1 MNNSVI
7 DNIQFSM
14 FGPDEIREYSVVEV
28 TKSDTYDKDTPII
41 KGPFDPRMGVID
53 IGKICKTCGQKNT
66 ECPGHF
72 GHIELAIPIINYQ
85 FINIIKKILKCVCFR
100 CSKLLVNKNTQ
111 IIENILKKGNKSR
124 FNDICELSSKIKT
137 CGQETE
143 DGCGAR
149 QPKKY
154 FKNAGISD
162 LYAEWDK
169 LDVDSGEGELVDK
182 IAKKQLLPTTY
193 LYDLL
198 QRITDEDCEVMG
210 FDSNFS
216 RPEWLIHTAL
226 PVPPPSMRPSVK
238 QDNQRMDDD
247 LSHKLCDII
256 KVNNQIKHKIEKNE
270 KLDIIQDWA
279 KVLQYH
285 VATLIDNDI
294 PGVAPAIHR
303 SGRPLKSIRQRL
315 KGKEGRIR
323 SNLMGKR
330 VDYSARS
337 VITPDPN
344 IEIDELGVPIKIAIN
359 LTYPITVNRFNIE
372 MLRKIVKNGPDKWPG
387 AKTILK
393 KNGNLF
399 NIKYNAD
406 ADETLELGDVVNRH
420 LMDGDTVLFNRQPSL
435 HKSSMMA
442 HRARVMKCNSFRLNV
457 SVTPPY
463 NADFDGDEMNM
474 HVPQSVQS
482 TIELQ
487 NLADVPSQIISVREN
502 KPVITIVQ
510 DTLLGVNRMTR
521 YENVKFVVP
530 KFSKSDLDDDDYLM
544 NTQLINSNG
553 RPIPVQNARLSN
565 KRFLDEGNSKVGN
578 VRLNSC
584 YFTQNQVMNIICNI
598 KTTDEFTGKLPLAEF
613 RPPNYPVKLWSGKQ
627 ILSLI
632 IPDTV
637 NLSMKNKSF
646 DERNKTTIKENTIKI
661 VNGILEEGVL
671 DKDVFTKTSKGLIHT
686 IFNDL
691 GKVAAKNLLDNL
703 QRIVTQF
710 LLIDGFS
717 VGISD
722 MIANKVTQEKVGEI
736 IDQKKKNISGI
747 IQDVHLNILDN
758 PTGKSTKEFFEHKV
772 NQELNKAITE
782 AGKVGIQNL
791 DENNRAT
798 AMVNAGSKGNTL
810 NISQMIACIGQQNID
825 GQRITHNFKDR
836 TLPHYKKYDDNMESR
851 GFIEN
856 SFITGQTPQE
866 FFFQAMAGRV
876 GLIDTAV
883 KTAET
888 GYIQRK
894 LIKAME
900 DLHVGYDYSVRSSS
914 GGVIQNI
921 YGNDGMNAAYV
932 ESQWIPLFNGQ
943 NIYKKKELEAEYS
956 FPNPDGWKK
965 LISTAAWK
973 NLTKYTSYKI
983 KLKSNIEDLL
993 DYRRFI
999 AEDLYNLTE
1008 ISGGIL
1014 FPVPFSRIIDTV
1026 FNKEEYIVKY
1036 ALKSKKTRSDI
1047 NPIEIIEEN
1056 NKLSDR
1062 LYANVHFKNNLIFRI
1077 LLDTYCSPMK
1087 LIKKRIQREMYHEII
1102 REVEESYI
1110 KSKIDPGE
1118 MVGTIAAQSIGEPA
1132 TQMTLNTFHYA
1143 GISAKS
1149 NVTRGIPRLRE
1160 VLHLTK
1166 NLKNPFVTIY
1176 LKDEYSTDKNTC
1188 QSIMNRLETI
1198 LMKDIVV
1205 STQIYFDPDNS
1216 KYETIID
1223 EDQGILN
1230 IYKEFLD
1237 LGETDEEDIK
1247 ASPWIIRF
1255 VFNKEVM
1262 MNKGIIMEDVYMAIS
1277 KYDSDKLR
1285 FIYSDDNAS
1294 EIIGRLQI
1302 LTEIKGDESDIN
1314 GLSSQ
1319 NDVLS
1324 IIRDIEED
1332 ILHNIEIK
1340 GLKGI
1345 SNIVMED
1352 VSAKQF
1358 IKDPTTGDYVCKKDL
1373 DVESWILLTDGTN
1386 LVDVLNS
1393 QFVDN
1398 RNTFSNDIHEI
1409 YEILGIEAARQTII
1423 KELDEIMQDSYTNK
1437 RHTELLADVMTF
1449 RGVLAPINRQ
1459 GINSGDIGPLA
1470 KCSFEDT
1477 TDQLLK
1483 AALFSEVDTLNGV
1496 SSNIMVGQTV
1506 PCGTGYFDILL
1517 DEDKLINNYEK
1528 LDKQGVAGIE
1538 DEDVVGS
1545 DEDDIEQLLDAEEED
1560 EFCGDD
1566 NFGFSIE

>member
-7 DNIQFSM
+7 DKIQFSV

-85 FINIIKKILKCVCFR
+85 YINTIKKILKCVCFR
-100 CSKLLVNKNTQ
+100 CSKLLVNKNSHLV
-111 IIENILKKGNKSR
+111 ENIPNDNNKSR
-124 FNDICELSSKIKT
+124 FGIICELSSKIKR

-143 DGCGAR
+143 DGCGAK

-154 FKNAGISD
+154 FKNPGISD

-169 LDVDSGEGELVDK
+169 LDVESGDDVLDS
-182 IAKKQLLPTTY
+182 IAKKQILPTES
-193 LYDLL
+193 LYKLL
-198 QRITDEDCEVMG
+198 EKITDEDCEILG
-210 FDSNFS
+210 FDKHLS
-216 RPEWLIHTAL
+216 RPEWLIHTVL

-256 KVNNQIKHKIEKNE
+256 KVNNQIKTKIEKNE
-270 KLDIIQDWA
+270 KLEIIQDWS

-285 VATLIDNDI
+285 VATLVDNDI

-330 VDYSARS
+330 VDFSARS

-344 IEIDELGVPIKIAIN
+344 IEIDELGVPIKIATN
-359 LTYPITVNRFNIE
+359 LTYPVTCNRFNIE
-372 MLRKIVKNGPDKWPG
+372 TLRKIVKNGPDNWPG
-387 AKTILK
+387 AKTITK

-399 NIKYNAD
+399 NVKYNVD
-406 ADETLELGDVVNRH
+406 AYETLELGDVVNRH
-420 LMDGDTVLFNRQPSL
+420 LMNGDRVLFNRQPSL
-435 HKSSMMA
+435 HKSSMMV
-442 HRARVMKCNSFRLNV
+442 HRVRVMKCNSFRLNV

-474 HVPQSVQS
+474 HVPQSIQATV
-482 TIELQ
+482 ELL

-502 KPVITIVQ
+502 KPIITIVQ

-521 YENVKFVVP
+521 YENVKYVVP
-530 KFSKSDLDDDDYLM
+530 KYTKSQLSDDDFLM
-544 NTQLINSNG
+544 DRQTITSNG
-553 RPIPVQNARLSN
+553 GIILPIQNARLSN
-565 KRFLDEGNSKVGN
+565 KKYYDPDNSKVGN
-578 VRLNSC
+578 IRLNSC
-584 YFTQNQVMNIICNI
+584 YFTQNQVMNMICNI
-598 KTTDEFTGKLPLAEF
+598 KTTDEFTGELPKPLF
-613 RPPNYPVKLWSGKQ
+613 GPPHHPVKLWDGKQ

-646 DERNKTTIKENTIKI
+646 DERNKESIKENTIKI

-686 IFNDL
+686 IYNDL
-691 GKVAAKNLLDNL
+691 GKEAAKNLLDNL
-703 QRIVTQF
+703 QRIITQF

-722 MIANKVTQEKVGEI
+722 MIANKVTQDKVAEI
-736 IDQKKKNISGI
+736 IHNKKKNISAI

-782 AGKVGIQNL
+782 AGKIGIQNL
-791 DENNRAT
+791 DEKNRAT
-798 AMVNAGSKGNTL
+798 NMVNAGSKGNTL
-810 NISQMIACIGQQNID
+810 NISQMIACVGQQNID

-900 DLHVGYDYSVRSSS
+900 DLHVAYDYSVRSAS
-914 GGVIQNI
+914 GGVLQMV
-921 YGNDGMNAAYV
+921 YGNDGMNAAFV
-932 ESQWIPLFNGQ
+932 EAQGILLFNGHK
-943 NIYKKKELEAEYS
+943 IYTKKEVLKEYGFS
-956 FPNPDGWKK
+956 NTDGWKNIINK
-965 LISTAAWK
+965 TAWEE
-973 NLTKYTSYKI
+973 LTKHKNYKKI
-983 KLKSNIEDLL
+983 LKDNMDDLME
-993 DYRRFI
+993 YRRFI
-999 AEDLYNLTE
+999 AEELYNLTD

-1014 FPVPFSRIIDTV
+1014 FPVPFNRIINTVLNDTDY
-1026 FNKEEYIVKY
+1026 NIKY
-1036 ALKSKKTRSDI
+1036 KLKSKKTKSDI
-1047 NPIEIIEEN
+1047 NPIEIILNN
-1056 NKLSDR
+1056 NKLVDR
-1062 LYANVHFKNNLIFRI
+1062 MYASVHFKNNMIFKI
-1077 LLDTYCSPMK
+1077 LLDTYCSPMR
-1087 LIKKRIQREMYHEII
+1087 LIRKNIHKDMYYDIISRI
-1102 REVEESYI
+1102 EEYYV

-1166 NLKNPFVTIY
+1166 NLKNPFVTIH
-1176 LKDEYSTDKNTC
+1176 LKDEFSSDKNTC
-1188 QSIMNRLETI
+1188 QSIMNRLETT

-1205 STQIYFDPDNS
+1205 STQIYYDPNNK

-1223 EDQGILN
+1223 EDQSVLN

-1237 LGETDEEDIK
+1237 LEEIDLEDIK
-1247 ASPWIIRF
+1247 TSPWIIRF
-1255 VFNKEVM
+1255 VFNKEIM

-1277 KYDSDKLR
+1277 NYDSEKLH

-1302 LTEIKGDESDIN
+1302 ITDIEGKASDIN
-1314 GLSSQ
+1314 GLSSE
-1319 NDVLS
+1319 DDILS
-1324 IIRDIEED
+1324 IIRNIEED
-1332 ILHNIEIK
+1332 ILQNIEIK
-1340 GLKGI
+1340 GIKGI

-1352 VSAKQF
+1352 NASKEYF
-1358 IKDPTTGDYVCKKDL
+1358 INTEGDYVLKKDL
-1373 DVESWILLTDGTN
+1373 DIESWILLTDGTN

-1393 QFVDN
+1393 PFVDKQK
-1398 RNTFSNDIHEI
+1398 TISNDIHEI
-1409 YEILGIEAARQTII
+1409 YAILGIEAARQTILTEI
-1423 KELDEIMQDSYTNK
+1423 DAIMQDSYTNK

-1459 GINSGDIGPLA
+1459 GINNSDSGPLA

-1506 PCGTGYFDILL
+1506 PCGTGYFDIIL
-1517 DEDKLINNYEK
+1517 DEDKLINNYENM
-1528 LDKQGVAGIE
+1528 DKEGEGNMDDEEVVDSE
-1538 DEDVVGS
+1538 D
-1545 DEDDIEQLLDAEEED
+1545 DDIEELLDTMDNDDFCAE
-1560 EFCGDD
+1560 D